1 MTQMEDDAR
10 IPHRRPA
17 SKPYGNYSAPIRPK
31 RNPHNVRK
39 FTKSPENVAVGKQR
53 FKPMRRDPYDPMTYS
68 DVFGGPPRCIYS
80 TYQADEPCVPMSY
93 DEVFR
98 AFERELNLSAGSSL
112 PVFELPLYENSSLP
126 VLELPVFGGSELP
139 VYEVPSCG
147 EDLGST
153 VTRPR
158 ASGDDFYG
166 DIFRGVDGVSS
177 SFCEESANKSSI
189 SRPSRSR
196 SSKSSSSSQPISEKP
211 SPHRP
216 LLSWMSED
224 QSLSAFTSKLRPI
237 ALSPKQ
243 DRSLIFGL
251 PCRQGVGYPSRDS
264 NDVSV
269 ISSTCSSPSQ
279 TNFTE
284 PPGVAYSHFNKP
296 QAFGD
301 GTGRLKMDDVFGGF
315 PQQRH
320 FSFLQSSQ
328 KTEEPVSEVKIGT
341 TLTNLDTSGIYE
353 KKYPV
358 LLNTMRKSSKKCG
371 YDAGEHCNALAP
383 REQMHLMTQHLP
395 SPTPS
400 QSPSALQKMK
410 TWKDWMPELNNSY
423 VNQKRGLYS
432 NSSQESSYVSP
443 TTEGGNG
450 TQEKPQR
457 SRLETLGES
466 LLDDGEGSDV
476 LESYVIEIVSER
488 KENFT
493 FHDEND
499 NYADDNL
506 MPDASDIAM
515 KEAIAWAKEKFQS
528 GRWEEGQEEVT
539 ECSQG
544 PKDKDAQAL
553 VHKIT
558 EADGNT
564 ESIIQGGNGAI
575 RNRERRMQKPSPK
588 GVPEGTFES
597 SENLGRGLINQF
609 KHTSHLHQQ
618 LSICMKETEEHT
630 QEIKSYPF
638 EGQCTPINAHQRLTT
653 EVPNDVITI
662 YNQHAMH
669 HDDMD
674 PLFHTPE
681 LQGAAAIDTTFDIVN
696 MIGLCNLWEE
706 RACYEL
712 SVPSSD
718 VQSTTLK
725 EIPERRTQSEL
736 GHQWERKH
744 AVCDEIRLFM
754 HNENQRVFS

>member
-31 RNPHNVRK
+31 PNPHNMRK
-39 FTKSPENVAVGKQR
+39 FTKGPENIAVGKQR
-53 FKPMRRDPYDPMTYS
+53 SKPMRRDPYDPMTYS

-80 TYQADEPCVPMSY
+80 RYQADEPCIPISY

-153 VTRPR
+153 VTMPR

-166 DIFRGVDGVSS
+166 DIFRGVDAISS
-177 SFCEESANKSSI
+177 SFCEESATKSSI

-196 SSKSSSSSQPISEKP
+196 SKSPASSQPSSEKR
-211 SPHRP
+211 SLHRP
-216 LLSWMSED
+216 LLSWMTED

-237 ALSPKQ
+237 AVSPKQ
-243 DRSLIFGL
+243 DRSLSFGL
-251 PCRQGVGYPSRDS
+251 PYRQGVGYPSRDS
-264 NDVSV
+264 NTVSV
-269 ISSTCSSPSQ
+269 ISSSCSSPSK

-296 QAFGD
+296 PAYSNGPD
-301 GTGRLKMDDVFGGF
+301 RPKMDDVFGGF

-320 FSFLQSSQ
+320 FTFLQSSQ
-328 KTEEPVSEVKIGT
+328 QKEEPVNEVKIGT
-341 TLTNLDTSGIYE
+341 TLTNLDTSDMYE

-358 LLNTMRKSSKKCG
+358 LLNTKRKSSSNCR
-371 YDAGEHCNALAP
+371 YVVGEHCNDLAP

-400 QSPSALQKMK
+400 QSPSAPQKMK
-410 TWKDWMPELNNSY
+410 PWKDWMPELNNSY
-423 VNQKRGLYS
+423 VHQKRGLYS
-432 NSSQESSYVSP
+432 SSFQESSYVSP
-443 TTEGGNG
+443 TIEGSDGTE
-450 TQEKPQR
+450 EKSPR
-457 SRLETLGES
+457 SRLETLGEN

-476 LESYVIEIVSER
+476 HESYVIEIVSEI
-488 KENFT
+488 KKNLT
-493 FHDEND
+493 FHDENA

-528 GRWEEGQEEVT
+528 GRWEEGQEEVA

-544 PKDKDAQAL
+544 PEGKDAPPL
-553 VHKIT
+553 MHKSP
-558 EADGNT
+558 EVDENT
-564 ESIIQGGNGAI
+564 ESIIQDGNDAI
-575 RNRERRMQKPSPK
+575 RNTERRMQKPSTK
-588 GVPEGTFES
+588 GVPQGTFES
-597 SENLGRGLINQF
+597 SEDPGRGLINQF
-609 KHTSHLHQQ
+609 KHISPSHQQ
-618 LSICMKETEEHT
+618 LSICMKEREEHT

-638 EGQCTPINAHQRLTT
+638 KGQCTPINAHQKLST
-653 EVPNDVITI
+653 EAPNDVTAI
-662 YNQHAMH
+662 YYQQAMH

-681 LQGAAAIDTTFDIVN
+681 LQGASTIDTTFDIVN

-706 RACYEL
+706 RTCYEL

-736 GHQWERKH
+736 GHQWEHKH
-744 AVCDEIRLFM
+744 AMCDEIRLFM
-754 HNENQRVFS
+754 HNGNQRVFS